1 MSKQYIKSYIF
12 LIFFL
17 IFNFF
22 CQILFIFVET
32 LNLNFIIMKRTLLLS
47 IIALFMLTLN
57 AQIDPLNS
65 PYYGDGSYSVE
76 SMEIMDIS
84 PDLLVWKPTNS
95 NDGPYPTILF
105 QPGANAAGADAI
117 DKHSYDLYFEHL
129 ASYGYVIIIINN
141 TAGGPNA
148 SLFTN
153 THDWIKSEI
162 AGGSSW
168 MNDYVDLNRFIA
180 AGHSNG
186 GMNATDLI
194 IDRPEEVHGIIYMAS
209 YPNPG
214 MMGFGAQN
222 VTNYPG
228 KVMLLCGDEDDTS
241 VPLAGSTNDVA
252 RTAYNDRFTSVDCKT
267 WGLFNGIGH
276 GGFGDY
282 DNPDQPV
289 GSIGREP
296 TTASIRHMLVAFLNS
311 QFKDDAIAGA
321 ALTSE
326 PLRPN
331 TLGEFENTCG
341 VEVDPDEEYT
351 VTFNVVEVIE
361 VFGIDIENPIEGASV
376 VVTGQSTLTTD
387 AEGQATL
394 DLISGTY
401 TYDVSADGYIPQADL
416 EVVVNGANKS
426 VTIILEPEGAS
437 GDGYTVTFNVT
448 SGGMMPVSEAT
459 ISIVGQDELVTNFM
473 GSATINLENGTYNF
487 SVTADGYEPYSADF
501 TVADEELTV
510 PVDLIPEGG
519 QDGFSV
525 NFIVT
530 TGGMTPVEGATIA
543 ITGQSTLTTDNFG
556 MASIQLE
563 NGTYTYDVSA
573 TGYVSQTGLEVIV
586 DGANENVTID
596 LEAVVSINQDIAN
609 NVIIYPNPVSSIV
622 NIEAKEFD
630 NIQIIDATGKVV
642 YNEIIVNN
650 TTSINI
656 EKYSKGLYIIKLS
669 NDNNSVTKRLIVK

>member
-1 MSKQYIKSYIF
+1 
-12 LIFFL
+12 
-17 IFNFF
+17 
-22 CQILFIFVET
+22 
-32 LNLNFIIMKRTLLLS
+32 MKRTLLLS
-47 IIALFMLTLN
+47 IIALFVLTLN

-76 SMEIMDIS
+76 SMEIMDVS

-95 NDGPYPTILF
+95 NDGPFPTILF

-117 DKHSYDLYFEHL
+117 NKHSYDLYFEHL

-141 TAGGPNA
+141 TEGGPNA
-148 SLFTN
+148 SLFTD
-153 THDWIKSEI
+153 THDWIKAEI

-168 MNDYVDLNRFIA
+168 MNDYVDLTRFIA
-180 AGHSNG
+180 SGHSNG

-194 IDRPEEVHGIIYMAS
+194 IDRPDEVHGIIYMAS

-296 TTASIRHMLVAFLNS
+296 TTASVRHMLVAFLNS

-326 PLRPN
+326 LLRPN

-351 VTFNVVEVIE
+351 VTFNVVEMTE
-361 VFGIDIENPIEGASV
+361 VFGMEIESPIAGASV

-387 AEGQATL
+387 DQGQALL

-401 TYDVSADGYIPQADL
+401 SYDVS
-416 EVVVNGANKS
+416 VVVNGANKS
-426 VTIILEPEGAS
+426 VTIVLEPEGAS

-459 ISIVGQDELVTNFM
+459 ISITGEDDLVTNMM
-473 GSATINLENGTYNF
+473 GSATINLENGAYEF
-487 SVTADGYEPYSADF
+487 SVTAEGYEAYSDEF

-525 NFIVT
+525 NFMVT
-530 TGGMTPVEGATIA
+530 TGGMTPVEGATIV
-543 ITGQSTLTTDNFG
+543 ITGQETLTTDNFG

-563 NGTYTYDVSA
+563 NGTYNYDVSA
-573 TGYVSQTGLEVIV
+573 TGYVSQTGQEFVV
-586 DGANENVTID
+586 DGANENVTVN
-596 LEAVVSINQDIAN
+596 LEAVVSINQDIVN
-609 NVIIYPNPVSSIV
+609 NVNIYPNPVSSIL
-622 NIEAKEFD
+622 NIESKD
-630 NIQIIDATGKVV
+630 YSNLSIIDLTGKVV
-642 YNEIIVNN
+642 YQSNITNNITKVNVE
-650 TTSINI
+650 SL
-656 EKYSKGLYIIKLS
+656 SKGLYVILLS
-669 NDNNSVTKRLIVK
+669 NDENTFTKRLVIE